1 MSIEFGR
8 ISMKFVSLLSRTLVP
23 AFLLSVLLSAN
34 AHAIG
39 YWGTYSSTMWDTPY
53 QYFTD
58 EDWRIAEDALQN
70 TLNTA
75 KDEETRTWSNPKTKN
90 SGEYTVLKTVA
101 RKGQQCREVKMIA
114 AANGLRKVSGVA
126 FCPADEGG
134 WVAIPGHT
142 RKKY

>member
-1 MSIEFGR
+1 
-8 ISMKFVSLLSRTLVP
+8 MKLVFLLARTLAP
-23 AFLLSVLLSAN
+23 ALLLSALLSGH

-39 YWGTYSSTMWDTPY
+39 YWGTYSATMWDTPY

-58 EDWRIAEDALQN
+58 EDWRIAEDALQD
-70 TLNTA
+70 TLDHA
-75 KDEETRTWSNPKTKN
+75 KDGEPRAWSNPKTKT

-114 AANGLRKVSGVA
+114 AAKDIRRVSGIA
-126 FCPADEGG
+126 FCPADGGG

>member
-1 MSIEFGR
+1 
-8 ISMKFVSLLSRTLVP
+8 MKLVSLLSRVLAP
-23 AFLLSVLLSAN
+23 ALLLSALMNSN

-70 TLNTA
+70 TLNNA
-75 KDEETRTWSNPKTKN
+75 KDGEPRAWSNPKTKT

-114 AANGLRKVSGVA
+114 VAKDLRRVSGIA
-126 FCPADEGG
+126 FCPADGGG